1 MTDLGNATQTEIEYP
16 ICRSSVGSVSISG
29 GVVCLN
35 GTTVGSE
42 AVYVCNDGYN
52 LMGNETRVCQSEGI
66 WSGSIPQ
73 CMPKKGG
80 MYVLQS
86 TLSTSQKSN

>member
-1 MTDLGNATQTEIEYP
+1 MEDLGNVTQTEIEHP
-16 ICRSSVGSVSISG
+16 MCSSSVNIASISG
-29 GVVCLN
+29 VAVCYN

-52 LMGNETRVCQSEGI
+52 LIGNETRVCQGDGI

-73 CMPKKGG
+73 CIPEEGG
-80 MYVLQS
+80 RYRLQS
-86 TLSTSQKSN
+86 TLSTSR